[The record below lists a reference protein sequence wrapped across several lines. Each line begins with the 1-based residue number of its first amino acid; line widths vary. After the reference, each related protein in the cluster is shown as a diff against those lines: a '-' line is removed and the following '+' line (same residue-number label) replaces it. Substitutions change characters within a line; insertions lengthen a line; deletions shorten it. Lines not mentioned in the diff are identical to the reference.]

1 MIDAS
6 NGPTTGCSDD
16 QHAIID
22 LTLRMAEHVDQLQW
36 DDLRSCFADDLTVSH
51 SYVLD
56 NGATEISAEEFID
69 GWRRALSGFSATQ
82 HMITNH
88 RVSVD
93 GDTATCSSY
102 FQTQHVYPDDC
113 GTNRWTLGG
122 HYDFEFVRNGNE
134 EGWRISEL
142 IMTGLWADGN
152 RYVLELAAERATDN
166 RGPLDLSAHAQEST
180 E

>member
-1 MIDAS
+1 MSDAS
-6 NGPTTGCSDD
+6 NEPTADRSDD
-16 QHAIID
+16 RRAIID

-36 DDLRSCFADDLTVSH
+36 DDLRSCFADDLTVAH

-88 RVSVD
+88 RVNVK
-93 GDTATCSSY
+93 GDIATCSSY
-102 FQTQHVYPDDC
+102 FRTQYVYPDGY
-113 GTNRWTLGG
+113 GTNHWTLGG

-152 RYVLELAAERATDN
+152 RYILELAAERATDN
-166 RGPLDLSAHAQEST
+166 RSSLDLSAHTQEST